1 MNPEQSAPTQALHSA
16 CSASGFKS
24 GVLLAAIALGL
35 GACSSK
41 PAHVTETGSA
51 QVAGAKSSGVV
62 CRPISKGGAF
72 YLDDGP
78 GECIPADLDAIP
90 DAVPRIEPL
99 HPPAL
104 KPYTVMGQQFVP
116 RTELAPYRERGHASW
131 YGRRFH
137 GNPTSIGEPYD
148 MFAMTAAHPT
158 LPIPSYARVTN
169 LANGRTVVVRV
180 NDRGPFLRGRL
191 IDLSYAGAYK
201 LGYVNSG
208 SASVE
213 VESILPDE
221 IRLAQGGQPPVS
233 QRVASQSASPAPMSV
248 APMPE
253 ASPPPPSRVTVST
266 LAPLG
271 MGAPASPV
279 QASPSRQSADMAS
292 GVAMA
297 PPKSVPVVSAPAQA
311 EGAFVQLGAFSTPSN
326 ADDLVGRVRSE
337 LGYMADRLQL
347 LSDGGRYRLQI
358 GPFASADEARA
369 EAGRIGSLLNLQPFV
384 VMR

>member
-1 MNPEQSAPTQALHSA
+1 MNPER
-16 CSASGFKS
+16 SASSLATEAACTASGLRS
-24 GVLLAAIALGL
+24 GVLLAALALGL

-41 PAHVTETGSA
+41 PARVGETA
-51 QVAGAKSSGVV
+51 TVQVAGTGTGGVV
-62 CRPISKGGAF
+62 CRPVAKGGAY

-78 GECIPADLDAIP
+78 GECVPADLEAIP

-104 KPYTVMGQQFVP
+104 RPYTVMGQQFVP
-116 RTELAPYRERGHASW
+116 RTELVPYRERGHASW

-137 GNPTSIGEPYD
+137 GNPTSIGESYD

-158 LPIPSYARVTN
+158 LPIPSYVRVTN

-191 IDLSYAGAYK
+191 IDLSYAAAYK
-201 LGYVNSG
+201 LGYVNAG

-221 IRLAQGGQPPVS
+221 ILLAQGAQLPVS
-233 QRVASQSASPAPMSV
+233 QRVASQNVAPAPAPAPAPV
-248 APMPE
+248 AS
-253 ASPPPPSRVTVST
+253 APSSAVTVSA
-266 LAPLG
+266 LAPLVS
-271 MGAPASPV
+271 ANP
-279 QASPSRQSADMAS
+279 SPSSPAMGPA
-292 GVAMA
+292 VAMA
-297 PPKSVPVVSAPAQA
+297 GPAEVPVVSAPFQA

-326 ADDLVGRVRSE
+326 ADGLVGRVRSE

-358 GPFASADEARA
+358 GPFATADEARA